1 MTNNKKSI
9 LQLNL
14 DLMQRKN
21 TYLYF
26 ENIIIMLES
35 ILLFVPLIS
44 VIIVSGLLVFAF
56 INFSIARKNM
66 QRQSEQQIAN
76 LKIQNEQEI
85 YSRIIEARLKL
96 ENTEEF
102 TKMASESAVFRERF
116 ALVDSPSEYYTIVS
130 FLDLFE
136 YVFRLNEMQMIDK
149 IVWKRW
155 KVLTETIMTIP
166 KFRSI
171 WIKTKESHP
180 DKDFGEFIDSLI
192 VQK

>member
-1 MTNNKKSI
+1 
-9 LQLNL
+9 
-14 DLMQRKN
+14 
-21 TYLYF
+21 
-26 ENIIIMLES
+26 MLES
-35 ILLFVPLIS
+35 ILQFVPLMSI
-44 VIIVSGLLVFAF
+44 IIVSGLLVFAF
-56 INFSIARKNM
+56 INFSITRKNM
-66 QRQSEQQIAN
+66 QRQSEQQITN

-102 TKMASESAVFRERF
+102 TKMASESNIFRERF

-136 YVFRLNEMQMIDK
+136 YVFRLNETQMIDG

-155 KVLTETIMTIP
+155 IVLTETIMTIS

-171 WIKTKESHP
+171 WLKTKESHP
-180 DKDFGEFIDSLI
+180 DKDFGEFIDSLL

>member
-1 MTNNKKSI
+1 
-9 LQLNL
+9 
-14 DLMQRKN
+14 
-21 TYLYF
+21 
-26 ENIIIMLES
+26 MLES
-35 ILLFVPLIS
+35 ILQFVPLMSI
-44 VIIVSGLLVFAF
+44 IIVSGLLVFAF
-56 INFSIARKNM
+56 INFSITRKNM
-66 QRQSEQQIAN
+66 QRQSEQQITN

-85 YSRIIEARLKL
+85 YTRIIEARLKL

-102 TKMASESAVFRERF
+102 TKMASESNIFRERF

-136 YVFRLNEMQMIDK
+136 YVFRLNETQMIDG

-155 KVLTETIMTIP
+155 IVLTETIMTIP

-171 WIKTKESHP
+171 WLKTKESHP
-180 DKDFGEFIDSLI
+180 DKDFGEFIDSLL

>member
-1 MTNNKKSI
+1 MLELI
-9 LQLNL
+9 LQ
-14 DLMQRKN
+14 
-21 TYLYF
+21 
-26 ENIIIMLES
+26 
-35 ILLFVPLIS
+35 FVPLIS

-56 INFSIARKNM
+56 VNFSITRKNM
-66 QRQSEQQIAN
+66 QRQSEQQITN

-102 TKMASESAVFRERF
+102 TKMASESEVFRERF

-136 YVFRLNEMQMIDK
+136 YVFRLNEMQKIYE

-155 KVLTETIMTIP
+155 KVLKETIMTIP

-180 DKDFGEFIDSLI
+180 DKDFGEFIDSLL
-192 VQK
+192 VQNRRNR

>member
-1 MTNNKKSI
+1 
-9 LQLNL
+9 
-14 DLMQRKN
+14 
-21 TYLYF
+21 
-26 ENIIIMLES
+26 
-35 ILLFVPLIS
+35 LIS
-44 VIIVSGLLVFAF
+44 VAIVSGLLVFAF
-56 INFSIARKNM
+56 FNFSISRKNM

-102 TKMASESAVFRERF
+102 TKMASESEVFRERF

-171 WIKTKESHP
+171 WMKTRESHP
-180 DKDFGEFIDSLI
+180 DNDFEEFIDSLI
-192 VQK
+192 VEK

>member
-1 MTNNKKSI
+1 
-9 LQLNL
+9 
-14 DLMQRKN
+14 
-21 TYLYF
+21 
-26 ENIIIMLES
+26 MLES

-56 INFSIARKNM
+56 INFSISRKNM

-102 TKMASESAVFRERF
+102 TKMASESDVFRERF

-155 KVLTETIMTIP
+155 KVP
-166 KFRSI
+166 YGNNHDN
-171 WIKTKESHP
+171 TK
-180 DKDFGEFIDSLI
+180 
-192 VQK
+192 V

>member
-1 MTNNKKSI
+1 
-9 LQLNL
+9 
-14 DLMQRKN
+14 
-21 TYLYF
+21 
-26 ENIIIMLES
+26 MLES
-35 ILLFVPLIS
+35 ILQFVPLMSI
-44 VIIVSGLLVFAF
+44 IIVSGLLVFAF
-56 INFSIARKNM
+56 INLSVTSKNM
-66 QRQSEQQIAN
+66 QRQSEQQITN

-102 TKMASESAVFRERF
+102 TKMASESNIFRERF

-136 YVFRLNEMQMIDK
+136 YVFRLNETQMIDG

-155 KVLTETIMTIP
+155 IVLTETIMTIP

-171 WIKTKESHP
+171 WLKTKESHP
-180 DKDFGEFIDSLI
+180 DKDFGEFIDSLL

>member
-1 MTNNKKSI
+1 
-9 LQLNL
+9 
-14 DLMQRKN
+14 
-21 TYLYF
+21 
-26 ENIIIMLES
+26 
-35 ILLFVPLIS
+35 
-44 VIIVSGLLVFAF
+44 
-56 INFSIARKNM
+56 M
-66 QRQSEQQIAN
+66 QRQSEQQITN

-102 TKMASESAVFRERF
+102 TKMASESNIFRERF

-136 YVFRLNEMQMIDK
+136 YVFRLNETQMIDG

-155 KVLTETIMTIP
+155 IVLTETIMTIP

-171 WIKTKESHP
+171 WLKTKESHP
-180 DKDFGEFIDSLI
+180 DKDFREFIDSLL
-192 VQK
+192 VKK

>member
-1 MTNNKKSI
+1 
-9 LQLNL
+9 
-14 DLMQRKN
+14 
-21 TYLYF
+21 
-26 ENIIIMLES
+26 MLES

-56 INFSIARKNM
+56 INFSISRKSM

-102 TKMASESAVFRERF
+102 TKMASESDVFRERF

-155 KVLTETIMTIP
+155 KALTETIMTIP

-192 VQK
+192 AQK

>member
-1 MTNNKKSI
+1 MLELI
-9 LQLNL
+9 LQ
-14 DLMQRKN
+14 
-21 TYLYF
+21 
-26 ENIIIMLES
+26 
-35 ILLFVPLIS
+35 FVPLIS

-66 QRQSEQQIAN
+66 QRQTEQQIAN
-76 LKIQNEQEI
+76 LKIQYEQQI

-102 TKMASESAVFRERF
+102 TKMARESNVFRERF
-116 ALVDSPSEYYTIVS
+116 ALVDSPAEYYTIVS

-136 YVFRLNEMQMIDK
+136 YVFHLNKMQMINET
-149 IVWKRW
+149 VWKRW

-166 KFRSI
+166 KFRRI
-171 WIKTKESHP
+171 WMKTKESHP
-180 DKDFGEFIDSLI
+180 DRDFGEFIDSLL

>member
-1 MTNNKKSI
+1 
-9 LQLNL
+9 
-14 DLMQRKN
+14 
-21 TYLYF
+21 
-26 ENIIIMLES
+26 MLES

-56 INFSIARKNM
+56 INFSISRKNM

-102 TKMASESAVFRERF
+102 TKMASESDVFRERF

-180 DKDFGEFIDSLI
+180 DKDFREFIDSLL

>member
-1 MTNNKKSI
+1 MLELI
-9 LQLNL
+9 LQ
-14 DLMQRKN
+14 
-21 TYLYF
+21 
-26 ENIIIMLES
+26 
-35 ILLFVPLIS
+35 FVPLIS

-56 INFSIARKNM
+56 VNFSITRKNM
-66 QRQSEQQIAN
+66 QRQSEQQITN

-102 TKMASESAVFRERF
+102 TKMASESEVFRERF

-136 YVFRLNEMQMIDK
+136 YVFRLDEMQMIDK
-149 IVWKRW
+149 TVWKRW
-155 KVLTETIMTIP
+155 KVLIETIMTIP

-171 WIKTKESHP
+171 WLKTKESHP
-180 DKDFGEFIDSLI
+180 DKNFGEFIDSLL